1 MTIISNMQ
9 LIEAGP
15 DKVLAGLDGDQTSVF
30 VLRKQTATVYQLHLI
45 PISEAS
51 QSLRAFLSSDQS
63 EHAEL
68 VAAILA
74 TVERPTRK
82 PRRKRKQTKKPA
94 TNCNR

>member
-1 MTIISNMQ
+1 MNIVSTMR

-15 DKVLAGLDGDQTSVF
+15 DKVLAGFDADETSVY
-30 VLRKQTATVYQLHLI
+30 VLRKQTATVYELHQI

-82 PRRKRKQTKKPA
+82 PRRKRKAK
-94 TNCNR
+94 

>member
-1 MTIISNMQ
+1 MTVISTMT

-30 VLRKQTATVYQLHLI
+30 VLRKQTATEYALHQI

-51 QSLRAFLSSDQS
+51 QALRAFLSSDQS
-63 EHAEL
+63 EHGEL

-74 TVERPTRK
+74 TVKQPPRK
-82 PRRKRKQTKKPA
+82 PRRRKAKRKAK
-94 TNCNR
+94 